1 MGGNAGKRLE
11 NWVIKIESSERR
23 HQTIILSTIA
33 ERAQRLFEERGC
45 KPGFELDDWL
55 AAEKELWRNEF
66 DGSTCGF
73 RFLVDCCR
81 NPEVTT
87 ILSVTAHSLVVFHSL
102 TRHAGEANCGSDVQS
117 VHLFLEEIDPA
128 HAEVKAADGVLHFCV
143 PKKNHPTPSARCCN
157 LNS

>member
-1 MGGNAGKRLE
+1 MSGNAGKCLE

-33 ERAQRLFEERGC
+33 ERAQQLFEERGC

-66 DGSTCGF
+66 DGSTYGF
-73 RFLVDCCR
+73 RFLVDCSR

-87 ILSVTAHSLVVFHSL
+87 ILSVTAHSLVVFHSR
-102 TRHAGEANCGSDVQS
+102 TRHAGEANCDADVQS

-128 HAEVKAADGVLHFCV
+128 QAEVKAADGVLHLCV
-143 PKKNHPTPSARCCN
+143 PKKSHPTPG
-157 LNS
+157 